1 MIIIQVKKSVL
12 ETIFE
17 DHINK
22 IKNLKIESEW
32 KAEEVERIVL
42 QIKEALENFH

>member
-1 MIIIQVKKSVL
+1 MIIIQVKKSVM
-12 ETIFE
+12 ETVFE

-22 IKNLKIESEW
+22 LKLLQIKPDW
-32 KAEEVERIVL
+32 KAEEAERIIL